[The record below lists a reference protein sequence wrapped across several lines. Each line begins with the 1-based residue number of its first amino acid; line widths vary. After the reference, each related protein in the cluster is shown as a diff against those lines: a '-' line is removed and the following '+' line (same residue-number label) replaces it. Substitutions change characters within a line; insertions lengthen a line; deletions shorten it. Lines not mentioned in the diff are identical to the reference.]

1 MKTVDIKSN
10 IYIDFR
16 KEIYDKN
23 QKIKIG
29 DNVRISKYKN
39 VFKKV
44 TVQIGLEKVLWLKKL
59 KTLFR
64 GHVLLIIVKEKKLF
78 KRFTKTNC
86 KKTNQKELRI

>member
-44 TVQIGLEKVLWLKKL
+44 TVQIGLEKVL
-59 KTLFR
+59 
-64 GHVLLIIVKEKKLF
+64 
-78 KRFTKTNC
+78 
-86 KKTNQKELRI
+86 